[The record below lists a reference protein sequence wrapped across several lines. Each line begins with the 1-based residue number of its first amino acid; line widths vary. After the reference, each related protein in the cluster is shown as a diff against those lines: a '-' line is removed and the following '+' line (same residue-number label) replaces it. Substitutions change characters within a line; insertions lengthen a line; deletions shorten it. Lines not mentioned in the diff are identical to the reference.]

1 MSDGEGIFKAY
12 VQYQIHG
19 EGDFDNPWFPPSFH
33 LLRFYWSFSANTADC
48 RGGRARSS
56 GKMAELGGVLQ
67 LPCTSS
73 TEAR

>member
-48 RGGRARSS
+48 RGARAVKGENGRVRRST
-56 GKMAELGGVLQ
+56 ATALYE
-67 LPCTSS
+67 
-73 TEAR
+73 